1 MYFITCIV
9 VKIDS
14 NDNDVQTFTKN
25 IENEVISKQFSNEN
39 VTRTKKEKNKL
50 NFTSEISSRMER
62 LEIKKKNDEEMH
74 GLLKQE
80 ILLKIE
86 NERELLKKRKIE
98 TEISENELNF
108 KQETYQMEI
117 ETLKKRLIY
126 DSDSK

>member
-1 MYFITCIV
+1 M
-9 VKIDS
+9 
-14 NDNDVQTFTKN
+14 
-25 IENEVISKQFSNEN
+25 
-39 VTRTKKEKNKL
+39 TRTKKEKQHHKINKL

-62 LEIKKKNDEEMH
+62 LENQKKNDEEMH

-86 NERELLKKRKIE
+86 NERELLKKRKVE

-108 KQETYQMEI
+108 QQERHQMEI

-126 DSDSK
+126 DSDSN

>member
-62 LEIKKKNDEEMH
+62 LENQKKNDEEMH

>member
-25 IENEVISKQFSNEN
+25 IENEVTSKQFSNEN

-62 LEIKKKNDEEMH
+62 LENQKKNDEEMH

-98 TEISENELNF
+98 IEISENELNF

-117 ETLKKRLIY
+117 ETLKKRFIY
-126 DSDSK
+126 DSDSN

>member
-1 MYFITCIV
+1 MNKNLFYYLYCCVIIGS
-9 VKIDS
+9 I

-25 IENEVISKQFSNEN
+25 NENEVTSKQFSNEN
-39 VTRTKKEKNKL
+39 VTRTKKEKQHHKINKL
-50 NFTSEISSRMER
+50 NFTSEISFRMER
-62 LEIKKKNDEEMH
+62 LENQKKNDEEMH

-108 KQETYQMEI
+108 Q
-117 ETLKKRLIY
+117 
-126 DSDSK
+126 